1 MLILTRKTGESI
13 MIGDSV
19 VVKVL
24 GVRAGQIKI
33 GVDAPKD
40 LAVHREEIYK
50 RIQEEQSPP
59 DDRFFGGASK

>member
-19 VVKVL
+19 TVKVL

-40 LAVHREEIYK
+40 LSVHREEIYK
-50 RIQEEQSPP
+50 RIQDEEAQS
-59 DDRFFGGASK
+59 DDLLCGNGGK